1 MTREKINK
9 QKQRWKKERR
19 KEGRR
24 KGRNERMNE
33 THVVRE
39 ADHVHGVDQ
48 VFKLLVQH
56 AQVVAELLCALTHVP
71 ERTARQDSQR
81 DPIPKRHFPT
91 LN

>member
-1 MTREKINK
+1 MKKKYEKT
-9 QKQRWKKERR
+9 QMEERKKGEKEGKEEQR
-19 KEGRR
+19 KEWI
-24 KGRNERMNE
+24 K

-56 AQVVAELLCALTHVP
+56 TQVVADPLCTVTHVP
-71 ERTARQDSQR
+71 ERAARQDSQR